1 MWSPPIWLLLVSSQ
15 SSMSPAETLQTVREV
30 PDQQC
35 TIYVNGQ
42 EIEGDCRFEVREHSL
57 TVNRIVWRQSD
68 PSTATKATVASHS
81 LDARVADAE
90 RQGLVQGLSFDQR
103 LQLVC
108 EAFRADPKIEAAA
121 VAAGAI
127 LVKERGNEI
136 PYYYELSSC
145 PPENPVGTFV
155 AELEDIVSVVQLGG
169 IVLVSDGAFPFYVSW
184 KWAPKAREF
193 IEAFRQGRSVDPA
206 ALRACSLER
215 LLDFAP
221 DLKQPRPLKRL
232 EVE

>member
-1 MWSPPIWLLLVSSQ
+1 MWPSFLWLLLTSSQ
-15 SSMSPAETLQTVREV
+15 PSTSPAETLQTVREV

-57 TVNRIVWRQSD
+57 ALNRIVLRRAD
-68 PSTATKATVASHS
+68 PSTATKATVASNS
-81 LDARVADAE
+81 LDARVAEAE
-90 RQGLVQGLSFDQR
+90 RQGLIQGLSFDQR

-108 EAFRADPKIEAAA
+108 EVFRADPKIEAAT

-127 LVKERGNEI
+127 LVKERGNTI

-145 PPENPVGTFV
+145 PPENPVGAFA
-155 AELEDIVSVVQLGG
+155 AELEAIVSVVQRGG
-169 IVLVSDGAFPFYVSW
+169 IVLMSDGVFPFYVSW

-193 IEAFRQGRSVDPA
+193 IEAFRRGQSVDPA

-221 DLKQPRPLKRL
+221 DLKQPRPLTRL